1 MALALSEDHAQLA
14 DSVRSWAARTCPS
27 SAVRAAADG
36 DDSGAAF
43 YRDTIRPG
51 LAELGVLGL
60 HLPETDGGQGAGL
73 TELAIAAEELGHALV
88 PGDFVPTVL
97 TAAIL
102 ASAGLSGKVLSSLA
116 QGTGNG
122 AVALTAG
129 IQAAGGPGQDLVI
142 TGSVNCVLGAPGADL
157 VILPA
162 RLAAGPIEPGPDE
175 PGPDEAGPLERST
188 GQGSTGQ
195 GSTVWVAMDADE
207 LDITTDASLDLT
219 RRMGRVTADGVVVPA
234 DRQLTLAPGTVANLA
249 AVIFCA
255 EAIGIASWAVSTA
268 ADYAKLRHQFGRPIG
283 QFQAVKH
290 RCARMLVAAE
300 QAAAVVWDAAR
311 AMDEAADAGAE
322 NAGHESAGQEGTGHD
337 FAVAAAASLAADA
350 AVSCAHECIQ
360 VLGGIG
366 YTWEHDAHLYYRRAM
381 TLRALVGT
389 ACPAGRGWR
398 QRTAT
403 LALDGERRGVRLQL
417 PGGDGGLRAPIRSE
431 LAEIAKLSGPERNAA
446 LGAGG
451 WVMPHMPRP
460 WGRGAGALEQL
471 IIDEELRTAGIHV
484 PGLAI
489 GAWVVPA
496 LIQYGTPEQQ
506 QRFLPATLRADYLWC
521 QLFSEPG
528 AGSDLAGLTTR
539 AERVDGGWKIT
550 GQKIWTSLAR
560 QAAWAICI
568 ARTDPA
574 QPRHAG
580 ISYFLVDMHSPG
592 VEVRPLREIG
602 GDSFF
607 NQVFLDGVFVPDDC
621 LVGEVN
627 KGWRIARTTLANER
641 VSLSRSWTFG
651 CGVPELLQVA
661 RAAAGPGRLAEVG
674 EFTAAAAGPDRLA
687 DLGELGEVGEVG
699 ELVAAGQAIELLSLR
714 ATLKQLSGT
723 EPGATG
729 SVRKL
734 LSMRHAQQVAE
745 LCWEMSGAAGAL
757 GSRHGG
763 APLTADGVPDGA
775 HWARQV
781 LITRAL
787 TIGGGTTDVQLNII
801 GERILGLPRDPDPPE
816 TAG

>member
-14 DSVRSWAARTCPS
+14 DSVRSWAARACPP
-27 SAVRAAADG
+27 SAVRTAADG

-60 HLPETDGGQGAGL
+60 HLPEADGGQGAGL

-88 PGDFVPTVL
+88 PGDFVPTAL
-97 TAAIL
+97 AAAVL

-116 QGTGNG
+116 QGTRNG
-122 AVALTAG
+122 AVALTAD
-129 IQAAGGPGQDLVI
+129 IQAAGRQGESLII
-142 TGSVNCVLGAPGADL
+142 TGSADCVLGAPGADL

-162 RLAAGPIEPGPDE
+162 QLEAGPIE
-175 PGPDEAGPLERST
+175 AGT
-188 GQGSTGQ
+188 DKGSTI
-195 GSTVWVAMDADE
+195 WVAVDAGE
-207 LDITTDASLDLT
+207 LDITAAAGLDLT
-219 RRMGRVTADGVVVPA
+219 RRLGRAAADSVAVPA

-268 ADYAKLRHQFGRPIG
+268 AEYAKLRHQFGRPIG

-300 QAAAVVWDAAR
+300 QAGTVVWDAAR
-311 AMDEAADAGAE
+311 AMDEAADTGRE
-322 NAGHESAGQEGTGHD
+322 NARHESTGQQNTGHD

-350 AVSCAHECIQ
+350 AVSCVHECIQ

-381 TLRALVGT
+381 TLRALVGA
-389 ACPAGRGWR
+389 ACPAGQSWR
-398 QRTAT
+398 QRTAA
-403 LALDGERRGVRLQL
+403 LALDGERRQVRLQL
-417 PGGDGGLRAPIRSE
+417 PGGDAGLRASIRSE
-431 LAEIAKLSGPERNAA
+431 LAEIAQLTGAERNAA

-451 WVMPHMPRP
+451 WVMPHMPKP

-471 IIDEELRTAGIHV
+471 IIGEELRTANIHV

-574 QPRHAG
+574 QPRHDG
-580 ISYFLVDMHSPG
+580 ISYFLVDMRSPG

-661 RAAAGPGRLAEVG
+661 RVAAGAERLAEVG
-674 EFTAAAAGPDRLA
+674 ELT
-687 DLGELGEVGEVG
+687 
-699 ELVAAGQAIELLSLR
+699 AAGQAIELLGLR

-745 LCWEMSGAAGAL
+745 LCWELSGAAGAL

-816 TAG
+816 SGG

>member
-1 MALALSEDHAQLA
+1 MALGLTEEHAQLA
-14 DSVRSWAARTCPS
+14 DSVRAWAQRHSPP
-27 SAVRAAADG
+27 AVARAAADG
-36 DDSGAAF
+36 DTSGSDTPGGGPDGGAAH
-43 YRDTIRPG
+43 YRDVLRPSLADQG
-51 LAELGVLGL
+51 LLGL
-60 HLPETDGGQGAGL
+60 HISEADGGQGFGL
-73 TELAIAAEELGHALV
+73 PELTIAVEELGRAVV
-88 PGDFVPTVL
+88 PGGFVPTAL
-97 TAAIL
+97 TAAVLVAGGLTGKLVSVL
-102 ASAGLSGKVLSSLA
+102 AHGE
-116 QGTGNG
+116 GNG
-122 AVALTAG
+122 AVALSADLTATAG
-129 IQAAGGPGQDLVI
+129 QGGDLI
-142 TGSVNCVLGAPGADL
+142 ISGSADTVLGAPGADV
-157 VILPA
+157 VILPV
-162 RLAAGPIEPGPDE
+162 RSAAGTTNTGTT
-175 PGPDEAGPLERST
+175 ST
-188 GQGSTGQ
+188 DATGT
-195 GSTVWVAMDADE
+195 GTVWVAIDA
-207 LDITTDASLDLT
+207 ASLDIAPVDALYLT
-219 RRMGRVTADGVVVPA
+219 RQLGRVRADNVIVPP
-234 DRQLTLAPGTVANLA
+234 DRQLADLRPESVANIA
-249 AVIFCA
+249 AVILGA
-255 EAIGIASWAVSTA
+255 EALGIADWAVQTA
-268 ADYAKLRHQFGRPIG
+268 ADYAKIRHQFGRPIG

-300 QAAAVVWDAAR
+300 QATAAVWDAAR
-311 AMDEAADAGAE
+311 ALAGAE
-322 NAGHESAGQEGTGHD
+322 PGSD
-337 FAVAAAASLAADA
+337 FAAAAAAVLAVDA

-366 YTWEHDAHLYYRRAM
+366 YTWEHEAHLYYRRAM
-381 TLRALVGT
+381 TLSALLASAV
-389 ACPAGRGWR
+389 PAGRSWKER
-398 QRTAT
+398 
-403 LALDGERRGVRLQL
+403 LAGLAIAGERREIRLEL
-417 PGGDGGLRAPIRSE
+417 PGDGDDQLRASVRAE
-431 LAEIAKLSGPERNAA
+431 LAEIARLQGAERNAA

-451 WVMPHMPRP
+451 WVLPHMPQP

-471 IIDEELRTAGIHV
+471 IIDEELRRASIHV

-506 QRFLPATLRADYLWC
+506 QRFLPPTLRAEYLWC

-568 ARTDPA
+568 ARTDPSE
-574 QPRHAG
+574 PRHDG
-580 ISYFLVDMHSPG
+580 ISYFLVDMHAPG

-602 GDSFF
+602 GDAFF
-607 NQVFLDGVFVPDDC
+607 NQVFLDEVFVPDDC

-651 CGVPELLQVA
+651 CGVPELLQTA
-661 RAAAGPGRLAEVG
+661 EAAGDDAPLA
-674 EFTAAAAGPDRLA
+674 
-687 DLGELGEVGEVG
+687 EVG
-699 ELVAAGQAIELLSLR
+699 ELVAAGLAIDALAVR

-745 LCWEMSGAAGAL
+745 LCWEMSGARGAL
-757 GSRHGG
+757 AGGHGRPV
-763 APLTADGVPDGA
+763 AADGLPDGA

-787 TIGGGTTDVQLNII
+787 TIGGGTTDIQLNII
-801 GERILGLPRDPDPPE
+801 GERILGLPRDPEPPE
-816 TAG
+816 TRD

>member
-1 MALALSEDHAQLA
+1 MALALTEEHAQLA
-14 DSVRSWAARTCPS
+14 EAVRSWAARTCPP

-60 HLPETDGGQGAGL
+60 HLPEADEGQGAGL

-88 PGDFVPTVL
+88 PGDFVPTALAAAVL
-97 TAAIL
+97 I
-102 ASAGLSGKVLSSLA
+102 SAGLPGKVVAALA

-122 AVALTAG
+122 AVALTAD
-129 IQAAGGPGQDLVI
+129 IRATANRGGDLVI
-142 TGSVNCVLGAPGADL
+142 TGSADCVLGAPGADL
-157 VILPA
+157 VILPV
-162 RLAAGPIEPGPDE
+162 RLEAGPIE
-175 PGPDEAGPLERST
+175 AGPIHAGTDR
-188 GQGSTGQ
+188 GA
-195 GSTVWVAMDADE
+195 TVWVAVDAGS
-207 LDITTDASLDLT
+207 LDIAAVAGLDLT
-219 RRMGRVTADGVVVPA
+219 RRLGRVTATDVTVPA
-234 DRQLTLAPGTVANLA
+234 DRQLTLAPEAVAHLA

-255 EAIGIASWAVSTA
+255 EAIGIAGWAVSTA
-268 ADYAKLRHQFGRPIG
+268 AEYAKLRHQFGRPIG

-300 QAAAVVWDAAR
+300 QATAVVWDAAR
-311 AMDEAADAGAE
+311 AMDDAAGTGGE
-322 NAGHESAGQEGTGHD
+322 NGGHESAGQENTGHD

-381 TLRALVGT
+381 SLRALLGA
-389 ACPAGRGWR
+389 ACPAGQGWR
-398 QRTAT
+398 QRAAT
-403 LALDGERRGVRLQL
+403 LALDGQRRRVRLQL
-417 PGGDGGLRAPIRSE
+417 PGGDGDLRASIRAE
-431 LAEIAKLSGPERNAA
+431 LAEIAKLTGAQRNAA

-451 WVMPHMPRP
+451 WVMPHMPKP
-460 WGRGAGALEQL
+460 WGREAGALEQL
-471 IIDEELRTAGIHV
+471 IIDEELRTANIHV

-574 QPRHAG
+574 QPRHDG

-661 RAAAGPGRLAEVG
+661 RVAAGPERLTEVGELAAAAAGPERLTEVG
-674 EFTAAAAGPDRLA
+674 ELAAAAAGPDRLT
-687 DLGELGEVGEVG
+687 EVG
-699 ELVAAGQAIELLSLR
+699 ELVAAGQAIELLGLR

-745 LCWEMSGAAGAL
+745 LCWELSGAAGAL

-816 TAG
+816 TGG

>member
-1 MALALSEDHAQLA
+1 MALALTDDHSQLA
-14 DSVRSWAARTCPS
+14 DAVRAWTARICPP

-60 HLPETDGGQGAGL
+60 HVPEADGGQGAGL
-73 TELAIAAEELGHALV
+73 TELAVAIEELGRALL
-88 PGDFVPTVL
+88 PGSLVPTVL
-97 TAAIL
+97 TTAVL
-102 ASAGLSGKVLSSLA
+102 ASAGEFGKVVASLA
-116 QGTGNG
+116 QGNGNG
-122 AVALTAG
+122 AVALTASIHATARPDG
-129 IQAAGGPGQDLVI
+129 DLVVN
-142 TGSVNCVLGAPGADL
+142 GSADCVLGAPDADL

-162 RLAAGPIEPGPDE
+162 RLDAGAGTIWVAVDADSLDIEAAG
-175 PGPDEAGPLERST
+175 
-188 GQGSTGQ
+188 
-195 GSTVWVAMDADE
+195 
-207 LDITTDASLDLT
+207 SLDLT
-219 RRMGRVTADGVVVPA
+219 RRLGTVTATDLTVPA
-234 DRQLTLAPGTVANLA
+234 DRQLTGLEPSAVPGLA
-249 AVIFCA
+249 AVVFCA
-255 EAIGIASWAVSTA
+255 EAIGIAEWAVATA
-268 ADYAKLRHQFGRPIG
+268 ADYAKLRQQFGRPIG

-300 QAAAVVWDAAR
+300 QAAALVWDAAR
-311 AMDEAADAGAE
+311 AMDEHAADTE
-322 NAGHESAGQEGTGHD
+322 RE
-337 FAVAAAASLAADA
+337 FAVAAAAALATEA
-350 AVSCAHECIQ
+350 AVSCVHECIQ

-381 TLRALVGT
+381 TLRALLGA
-389 ACPAGRGWR
+389 ACPAGQGWR
-398 QRTAT
+398 RRTAA
-403 LALDGERRGVRLQL
+403 LALDGQRRQVRLEI
-417 PGGDGGLRAPIRSE
+417 PGGDAGLRASIRSE
-431 LAEIAKLSGPERNAA
+431 LAEISKLTGADRNSA

-451 WVMPHMPRP
+451 WVMPHMPEP

-471 IIDEELRTAGIHV
+471 IIDEELRAANIHV

-539 AERVDGGWKIT
+539 AERVDGGWQIT

-574 QPRHAG
+574 QPRHDG
-580 ISYFLVDMHSPG
+580 ISYFLVDMRSPG
-592 VEVRPLREIG
+592 IEVRPLREIG

-641 VSLSRSWTFG
+641 VSLARSWTFG

-661 RAAAGPGRLAEVG
+661 GAAAVRENASGSERLAEVG
-674 EFTAAAAGPDRLA
+674 E
-687 DLGELGEVGEVG
+687 
-699 ELVAAGQAIELLSLR
+699 LVAVGQAIELLGLQ
-714 ATLKQLSGT
+714 AALKQLSGT

-745 LCWEMSGAAGAL
+745 LCWELSGAAGAL
-757 GSRHGG
+757 SGRPGG
-763 APLTADGVPDGA
+763 APLTGDGAPDGA

-801 GERILGLPRDPDPPE
+801 GERILGLPRDPDPPG
-816 TAG
+816 TTS